1 MLVIVG
7 RSEMHMIMKPYG
19 KLKIKNCPFDFIQ
32 NENYHKKWDMQKK
45 PNLGAKKGLMNLQD
59 EFGGGKNVA

>member
-1 MLVIVG
+1 
-7 RSEMHMIMKPYG
+7 MIMKPYG

-32 NENYHKKWDMQKK
+32 NENYHNKWDMQKK

-59 EFGGGKNVA
+59 EFGRGKNAA